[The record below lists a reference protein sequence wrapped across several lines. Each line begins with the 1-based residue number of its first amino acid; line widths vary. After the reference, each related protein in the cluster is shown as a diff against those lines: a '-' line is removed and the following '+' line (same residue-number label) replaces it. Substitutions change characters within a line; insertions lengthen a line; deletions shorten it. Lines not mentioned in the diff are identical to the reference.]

1 MATLPLSHEYS
12 LLLVRQTW
20 FQEGILMKMNGQSRT
35 FVKQVKLD
43 LLALSD
49 ADLFQVIQHWIEGSN
64 LSEQPLDKAETIW
77 LALGFTHKPSES
89 DVLPE
94 LNLEMLVTEIEEPV
108 SWIAPDPQLL
118 RTLIAAMD
126 EQQFAQYVITIAF
139 QSLHPIYPEWYD
151 GLTFNA
157 HLANYLRQIN
167 TKRRTVASKQNH

>member
-1 MATLPLSHEYS
+1 
-12 LLLVRQTW
+12 
-20 FQEGILMKMNGQSRT
+20 MKMNGQSRT

-49 ADLFQVIQHWIEGSN
+49 ADLFQIIQHWVEGSN
-64 LSEQPLDKAETIW
+64 LSEQPLDKAEKIW
-77 LALGFTHKPSES
+77 LALGYTHQLSDTEDPSQ
-89 DVLPE
+89 
-94 LNLEMLVTEIEEPV
+94 LNVTMPGLEIENSV
-108 SWIAPDPQLL
+108 AWISPDPQLL

-126 EQQFAQYVITIAF
+126 EQEFAQYVITIAF

-167 TKRRTVASKQNH
+167 TKRRTVASKQNN